1 MLWKYSYINSTIGSM
16 IVFTQSSPN
25 IQLIEYVLCVYI
37 LNQAWVCSNL
47 EWWYRWQITLLPYIQ
62 NTQNH
67 VNNKHQIYTQGQ
79 NSFTHESASND
90 PIISIFTFTYWMALV
105 SSDKETVLIHICLGG
120 AGDYKIQTHN
130 TTSIHADFEQKM
142 YA

>member
-1 MLWKYSYINSTIGSM
+1 M

-37 LNQAWVCSNL
+37 SNQAWVWSNL
-47 EWWYRWQITLLPYIQ
+47 EWWYRWQTTLLPYIQ

-67 VNNKHQIYTQGQ
+67 VNNKYQIYVHTGTKFVYPWIGEQRPNNFYIHVYLLNGT
-79 NSFTHESASND
+79 SVL
-90 PIISIFTFTYWMALV
+90 IILF
-105 SSDKETVLIHICLGG
+105 DKETALIHICLGG